1 MKKITKSLL
10 MLLFTLVGVVSAQA
24 QDAPAKDKWFTDN
37 VFCYKCQD
45 GVLDVSRSMEL
56 PWAADPEN
64 DTNGCIKLS
73 VAASATQDHSLQFM
87 IRGAKYDGADLM
99 NGAFEEGAGFKVTFK
114 VKADGE
120 YSDCPFGTFYSLVA
134 SGKDG
139 WKFSKYP
146 GEKLNVTTEWQTVS
160 FTYLATAD
168 DAGKFTAVGFNL
180 ANPGSA
186 RTFYFDDVKIVRLPL
201 AEKDAWFDAS
211 KFTAKDYEDFTEV
224 VSDQQWS
231 PGSWQPAPQY
241 YNDKTTVKM
250 VKTQPDVATVRF
262 VEQEDGSYIEVK
274 SNDMPVSD
282 YDCQFFMEIPEDL
295 RANGTKV
302 EVSMKAWVDAENGGD
317 ITVQPQIHAAPA
329 AWKDNSNPKA
339 TFVAGKWTDIKYCF
353 TINKDD
359 VQNYCFNL
367 SDAGTEK
374 ARTYRFKDIT
384 FLPAKADWYYANEFH
399 AKDYKKENPEDPDPV
414 YADGENPHPLA
425 RYVYDAEGGYVE
437 VVTNAKA
444 NQTYNSQL
452 WIAIPEQYVGTSS
465 KLTMEVQASKAIKC
479 PESFQATATGN
490 GWGCNPGPGSGVE
503 FKDGE
508 WTTVERI
515 LKTKDVKS
523 TGTWKDRQADQ
534 YCLDL
539 SEVVSEGEGNDKVYL
554 GEAITYQFRNVKFEA
569 AAEPWYMDNSITVDG
584 EDAPYIYGTGEA
596 GGYVEVAGGKQIV
609 FGIPENLQGG
619 DVKISMNVKAAAAD
633 ATTDISY
640 TTEWAAAEVIV
651 EAAEATYALALPAEG
666 TFDFD
671 EVAFERY
678 FKPVDYGDLVEI
690 AVEGTLV
697 KEIDFTTATS
707 YTHSPGWASIPAGYS
722 KKLIQGEGL
731 EIVNEVV
738 QESAHAPQFFILEN
752 VPVVK
757 GKDYAVRYTMKY
769 TGEGGQMQINLTDAN
784 WGGNIQALYDL
795 AAGPIYTQ
803 MVHYANNWVTDGN
816 ANVFFQSGLIKGR
829 LIVEK
834 VEVFDVTPK
843 YDEMDWSDNDL
854 VVNGNLEG
862 EDMSSFAAKITTED
876 ETDPETLP
884 AVADDLGKYA
894 ASSAALW
901 PEEATVPEGAKGI
914 NINTEAVGDEGK
926 ASDTQ
931 LIVRLNKVIPAGT
944 LYKVEFDLMSTS
956 LAEISTEIDADP
968 GVKLSADGIAKGASG
983 STPVKVEAAGK
994 YVHYLNYCKA
1004 PEGGMRSIVFNL
1016 AGEKKAK
1023 FWFDNF
1029 SVKVLNDEGVAA
1041 DIATA
1046 TETADAT
1053 SMWAET
1059 LALNVAVNN
1068 GKNTDT
1074 EEYDYTE
1081 ASVTAFEDA
1090 VAAGKAELKNAEA
1103 TKQSLVAAKQAIDD
1117 AVLLLPAP
1125 ETDPDF
1131 ADFELIPLA
1140 QEDQEGGGVV
1150 ISTMEEKDGYTE
1162 ITTKGGIDVL
1172 FKMKNVDV
1180 SDCDYIVVKLA
1191 TPAPDGLSWSVW
1203 TNNASQ
1209 KLDEGDTEI
1218 KYVFDDEDSYDHACE
1233 IKDGIIPE
1241 ISSIGI
1247 WDPAGIK
1254 LRVYGVYKHKVPV
1267 ELSYT
1272 DLTADMF
1279 FQWDEL
1285 DASAKA
1291 QASAKTDC
1299 AYFVNEESDMP
1310 YGNGSVAEH
1319 LYADLS
1325 EYATLEVTT
1334 APGET
1339 LRPRFL
1345 FNRDVANGQDNEVES
1360 ESHLIDMPKFAWSE
1374 KYQSVKENEDGS
1386 KTYIID
1392 IAAIVAEKGFAHL
1405 NSIKGTGGSW
1415 GQKYTV
1421 TAMKLGYVGEA
1432 PEIPVPVAI
1441 EGVEVEGETLA
1452 DGKYIENGQ
1461 IVIVKGGKK
1470 YTVAGVEIK

>member
-1 MKKITKSLL
+1 M
-10 MLLFTLVGVVSAQA
+10 QA
-24 QDAPAKDKWFTDN
+24 QDVPAKDKWFTDN
-37 VFCYKCQD
+37 VFCYKD
-45 GVLDVSRSMEL
+45 AANNVSREMNL
-56 PWAADPEN
+56 PWAVDPDNEA
-64 DTNGCIKLS
+64 NGCIKLS
-73 VAASATQDHSLQFM
+73 SAANAANEHDLQFM
-87 IRGAKYDGADLM
+87 IRGAKYDGEDLTK
-99 NGAFEEGAGFKVTFK
+99 GAFEEGKGFKVTFK

-120 YSDCPFGTFYSLVA
+120 YSNCAFGTFYSMTA
-134 SGKDG
+134 SGKEG
-139 WKFSKYP
+139 WKFNNYP

-160 FTYLATAD
+160 FTYIATAD

-180 ANPGSA
+180 AGAEA

-224 VSDQQWS
+224 VSDKQWS

-250 VKTQPDVATVRF
+250 EKTQPDVATVRF

-317 ITVQPQIHAAPA
+317 ITVQPQIHAAPS

-353 TINKDD
+353 TINQDG

-465 KLTMEVQASKAIKC
+465 KLTMEVQASKAITT

-490 GWGCNPGPGSGVE
+490 GWGCNPGPGSGVA
-503 FKDGE
+503 FKVGE

-539 SEVVSEGEGNDKVYL
+539 SEVVSEGEGNDKVYI
-554 GEAITYQFRNVKFEA
+554 GDAITYQFRNVKFEA
-569 AAEPWYMDNSITVDG
+569 AAEAWYMDNSITVDG
-584 EDAPYIYGTGEA
+584 DDAPYIYGTGKE

-671 EVAFERY
+671 EVAFEKY
-678 FKPVDYGDLVEI
+678 YKPVDYGDFVEVP
-690 AVEGTLV
+690 VEGTLV
-697 KEIDFTTATS
+697 GSKDFTAVPKPS
-707 YTHSPGWASIPAGYS
+707 FIPYFDQSGDQKDYS
-722 KKLIQGEGL
+722 WKLIEGEGL
-731 EIVNEVV
+731 EVVNTTKIGRW
-738 QESAHAPQFFILEN
+738 SAQFAIMDGFNLEA
-752 VPVVK
+752 
-757 GKDYAVRYTMKY
+757 GKDYAVRYTFKY
-769 TGEGGQMQINLTDAN
+769 DGEGGTGEDGLQTSFGLKSWTNRK
-784 WGGNIQALYDL
+784 DL
-795 AAGPIYTQ
+795 VVDFPAGPIYTQ
-803 MVHYANNWVTDGN
+803 LVAEFPGYENSGEVG
-816 ANVFFQSGLIKGR
+816 VFFQSGAILGR
-829 LIVEK
+829 MIIEK
-834 VEVFDVTPK
+834 VELFDITPK
-843 YDEMDWSDNDL
+843 YDEMVWSDDNL

-862 EDMSSFAAKITTED
+862 EDEDMSSFATKVTTED

-884 AVADDLGKYA
+884 AVAADLGKFA

-901 PEEATVPEGAKGI
+901 PEEAEVPEGAKGL
-914 NINTEAVGDEGK
+914 NINTVAIGDEGK

-983 STPVKVEAAGK
+983 SAPVKVETAGK

-1016 AGEKKAK
+1016 AGEKNLK

-1029 SVKVLNDEGVAA
+1029 SVKVLNDEELAA

-1074 EEYDYTE
+1074 EGYTDE
-1081 ASVTAFEDA
+1081 SVLTLETA
-1090 VAAGKAELKNAEA
+1090 VADGKAELKNAEA
-1103 TKQSLVAAKQAIDD
+1103 TKESLAAAAKAIND
-1117 AVLLLPAP
+1117 AIAGLEEPEVFVSMPELTEDFVKIEELP
-1125 ETDPDF
+1125 
-1131 ADFELIPLA
+1131 I
-1140 QEDQEGGGVV
+1140 EGF
-1150 ISTMEEKDGYTE
+1150 TNCEKTTGEYE
-1162 ITTKGGIDVL
+1162 GAAYNAYTTKGDVEFAFKTTDIDVTGCDKIYI
-1172 FKMKNVDV
+1172 FFAQPIQAGWDV
-1180 SDCDYIVVKLA
+1180 AFWGIA
-1191 TPAPDGLSWSVW
+1191 GPDGVEHLDAETTVYEFDL
-1203 TNNASQ
+1203 TK
-1209 KLDEGDTEI
+1209 KLGDTEPT
-1218 KYVFDDEDSYDHACE
+1218 Y
-1233 IKDGIIPE
+1233 KDGDKTFLKEATLCNLWGGNYPRT
-1241 ISSIGI
+1241 
-1247 WDPAGIK
+1247 IK
-1254 LRVYGVYKHKVPV
+1254 VYGVYKHLIPA

-1272 DLTADMF
+1272 DLTKEMF
-1279 FQWDEL
+1279 FQWSAADGTGDPIAESNCDL
-1285 DASAKA
+1285 NVGDAAEM
-1291 QASAKTDC
+1291 
-1299 AYFVNEESDMP
+1299 V
-1310 YGNGSVAEH
+1310 YGLSTVDH
-1319 LYADLS
+1319 DRFADLS
-1325 EYATLEVTT
+1325 EYATIEVTT
-1334 APGET
+1334 AATAENE
-1339 LRPRFL
+1339 PRLL
-1345 FNRDVANGQDNEVES
+1345 FNRIENQGTVYQEVPR
-1360 ESHLIDMPKFAWSE
+1360 DAAKFE
-1374 KYQSVKENEDGS
+1374 KVVENEDGT
-1386 KTYIID
+1386 KTYIVD
-1392 IAAIVAEKGFAHL
+1392 IAAIVAEQGYAHL
-1405 NSIKGTGGSW
+1405 HAIKRNGWSGTT
-1415 GQKYTV
+1415 TV
-1421 TAMKLGYVGEA
+1421 TSIKLGYVGEA